1 MAEAIARP
9 KKRHTDMTKGPI
21 AKTLFFFTLP
31 MFLGNLFQQLYNMVD
46 SIVVGNFVGPSALGA
61 VGCTFPIV
69 FVAIAVAS
77 GLGMGCSVVTSQ
89 YLGAKDYGSVRM
101 SVTTSLIFNLVVSIA
116 LSILGMAASGTVLKW
131 MRTSPETIDMATEH
145 LFIYFLGL
153 TFMFMYNTIA
163 GTFRALG
170 DSKTPLLFLII
181 SSITNIVL
189 DLWFVISFGWGVAGV
204 AIATVISQAL
214 SSVLALFAL
223 QKRLAAIAAADEEK
237 LDAEPLRQQFSPT
250 LLKQMI
256 KLAIPTTA
264 QEIAISAGMMIMQAL
279 VNGFGPVIMAAYTA
293 AMKIESLAM
302 MPMVNISTAVTG
314 YTAQNIGAG
323 KVGRVKTGY
332 RYSLL
337 ISLGFA
343 VLMAGVVVL
352 FGGPLCSIFVS
363 GEGAEA
369 VISAGANYLL
379 YSAASYFLMALL
391 FPAEGVMK
399 GAGDVNL
406 FMVFALSGI
415 ASKTIAALA
424 LSPILGYTG
433 IWIAVVIGWLAECI
447 GTTVRYLTGR
457 WKDKAI
463 VRPAPSEE
471 VAAQ

>member
-131 MRTSPETIDMATEH
+131 MRTSPETIDMATEY

-343 VLMAGVVVL
+343 VLMAGVVIL

>member
-1 MAEAIARP
+1 MT
-9 KKRHTDMTKGPI
+9 KDMTRGNPGKILFLFALPI
-21 AKTLFFFTLP
+21 LF
-31 MFLGNLFQQLYNMVD
+31 GNIFQQLYSMVD
-46 SIVVGNFVGPSALGA
+46 SIVVGNFVGSDALAA
-61 VGCTFPIV
+61 VGGSYAITFAITGIAFGLSNGASILIGQYFGAGRKREVRHSIV
-69 FVAIAVAS
+69 TCVA
-77 GLGMGCSVVTSQ
+77 
-89 YLGAKDYGSVRM
+89 
-101 SVTTSLIFNLVVSIA
+101 FSIA
-116 LSILGMAASGTVLKW
+116 LSLVLAAVSILATPALLRLLNT
-131 MRTSPETIDMATEH
+131 PESLMSMSKQYIY
-145 LFIYFLGL
+145 IYFLGL
-153 TFMFMYNTIA
+153 VFTFTYNILSSV
-163 GTFRALG
+163 FRALG

-279 VNGFGPVIMAAYTA
+279 VNGFGPIIMAAYTA

-471 VAAQ
+471 VVAQ

>member
-1 MAEAIARP
+1 
-9 KKRHTDMTKGPI
+9 
-21 AKTLFFFTLP
+21 
-31 MFLGNLFQQLYNMVD
+31 
-46 SIVVGNFVGPSALGA
+46 
-61 VGCTFPIV
+61 
-69 FVAIAVAS
+69 
-77 GLGMGCSVVTSQ
+77 
-89 YLGAKDYGSVRM
+89 
-101 SVTTSLIFNLVVSIA
+101 
-116 LSILGMAASGTVLKW
+116 
-131 MRTSPETIDMATEH
+131 
-145 LFIYFLGL
+145 
-153 TFMFMYNTIA
+153 
-163 GTFRALG
+163 
-170 DSKTPLLFLII
+170 
-181 SSITNIVL
+181 
-189 DLWFVISFGWGVAGV
+189 
-204 AIATVISQAL
+204 
-214 SSVLALFAL
+214 
-223 QKRLAAIAAADEEK
+223 
-237 LDAEPLRQQFSPT
+237 
-250 LLKQMI
+250 MI

-415 ASKTIAALA
+415 ASKTIAAWPLPHSGVYRDLDRSGHRLA
-424 LSPILGYTG
+424 
-433 IWIAVVIGWLAECI
+433 
-447 GTTVRYLTGR
+447 GR
-457 WKDKAI
+457 VHRHHRPLPDRAAGRTRAI
-463 VRPAPSEE
+463 VRPAPLRGGRRP
-471 VAAQ
+471 VALRHPNHRRNGRYARARTGHRPDLSLKGDRHFVRA